1 MQKSSSYII
10 CDIAGKAMGSGNGGG
25 YRLDEIDRRIVY
37 ALMADARNTSAPAI
51 AEEVSVSGAT
61 IRNRIAQLEEHGII
75 EGYHATVDF
84 EGADGSL
91 MNLFLCHAPFGDVEG
106 AARQI
111 GTIPGVINV
120 RELMGGQIN
129 LHVLAVGTDTSDLR
143 RIGRELEN
151 VDVEIEDE
159 VLLQNEHH
167 FPYTPYGPADQRRL
181 EPLADYISL
190 TGGAEVVEVTVHD
203 DAPIAGRTLE
213 DAATEDILDD
223 GTLVIAIERDDVML
237 TPHGDTEIRP
247 HDIVTVFSP
256 DGAGESALEGF
267 QDSEGRSQ
275 PSSTT

>member
-1 MQKSSSYII
+1 
-10 CDIAGKAMGSGNGGG
+10 MGSGNGGG

-61 IRNRIAQLEEHGII
+61 IRNRIAQLEEHGIL

-106 AARQI
+106 AARRI

-120 RELMGGQIN
+120 RELMGGRMN
-129 LHVLAVGTDTSDLR
+129 LHVLAVGADTSDLR
-143 RIGRELEN
+143 RIGRDLEN
-151 VDVEIEDE
+151 ADVEIEDE

-167 FPYTPYGPADQRRL
+167 FPYTPYGPAEQRRL

-203 DAPIAGRTLE
+203 DAPIAGCTLE
-213 DAATEDILDD
+213 QAAEDGLLESH
-223 GTLVIAIERDDVML
+223 TLVIAIERDDAVL
-237 TPHGDTEIRP
+237 TPHGNTEIRP
-247 HDIVTVFSP
+247 HDVVTVFSP
-256 DGAGESALEGF
+256 DGAGEAALEGF
-267 QDSEGRSQ
+267 GESEERSR
-275 PSSTT
+275 PSSPT

>member
-1 MQKSSSYII
+1 
-10 CDIAGKAMGSGNGGG
+10 MGDENGGS

-84 EGADGSL
+84 EHADGSL

-106 AARQI
+106 VARRI

-120 RELMGGQIN
+120 RELMGGRIN
-129 LHVLAVGTDTSDLR
+129 LHVLAVGSNTSDLR
-143 RIGRELEN
+143 RIGRELAKL
-151 VDVEIEDE
+151 DVEIEDE
-159 VLLQNEHH
+159 FLLQNEHD
-167 FPYTPYGPADQRRL
+167 FPYAPYGPADGRRQ
-181 EPLADYISL
+181 EPLTDYISL
-190 TGGAEVVEVTVHD
+190 TGGAEVIEVSVHE

-213 DAATEDILDD
+213 DAAAAGVLDD
-223 GTLVIAIERDDVML
+223 RTLVIAIERDDDVI

-247 HDIVTVFSP
+247 HDVVTVFSP
-256 DGAGESALEGF
+256 NGTDGPTLQGFHGPDGESDARTRPH
-267 QDSEGRSQ
+267 QD
-275 PSSTT
+275 

>member
-1 MQKSSSYII
+1 
-10 CDIAGKAMGSGNGGG
+10 MGDGTGGS

-84 EGADGSL
+84 EHADGSL

-106 AARQI
+106 VARRI

-120 RELMGGQIN
+120 RELMGGRMN

-151 VDVEIEDE
+151 LDVEIEDE
-159 VLLQNEHH
+159 FLLQNEHH
-167 FPYTPYGPADQRRL
+167 FPYTPYGPADGRRL

-190 TGGAEVVEVTVHD
+190 TGGADIVEVTVYD
-203 DAPIAGRTLE
+203 EAPIAGRTLE
-213 DAATEDILDD
+213 EAAAD
-223 GTLVIAIERDDVML
+223 GTLEGEALVVAIERDDAVI

-247 HDIVTVFSP
+247 HDVVTVFSP
-256 DGAGESALEGF
+256 DGTDEPALEGF
-267 QDSEGRSQ
+267 QIPDGEATSRHTE
-275 PSSTT
+275 